1 MKNVRRMRVREWNDR
16 NVDHNGHCQCDH
28 LLFYEYYCFV
38 CVYVVYS
45 SIAIGG
51 DCYVWIELFFS
62 FFFCSQRIAKKC
74 NLNRITQETWRFTI
88 RNGMAISWLRATD
101 SFSLLICHIVVL
113 TLVNAFLL
121 PLPSLSLS
129 TLSVPF
135 YLSGTISFSS
145 SLASSRCPSISFRL
159 ELSFSCTL
167 SPLSLLPLCPFS
179 RLDSL
184 NLISWVGLITAI
196 QQIQIVKYSKT
207 RSLSLPQK
215 SRANDLNIGI

>member
-1 MKNVRRMRVREWNDR
+1 MQFKSNHTR
-16 NVDHNGHCQCDH
+16 NVKVYNKKWNGNQLAPSNRLVLLADLPHCSSNSCK
-28 LLFYEYYCFV
+28 CF
-38 CVYVVYS
+38 
-45 SIAIGG
+45 
-51 DCYVWIELFFS
+51 
-62 FFFCSQRIAKKC
+62 
-74 NLNRITQETWRFTI
+74 FT
-88 RNGMAISWLRATD
+88 
-101 SFSLLICHIVVL
+101 
-113 TLVNAFLL
+113 
-121 PLPSLSLS
+121 PPPSLSLS